1 MSSVAPDL
9 SENVSKLVELTK
21 QLTEAKSDIKVL
33 TQEEKRLKEKVK
45 KHMVEQ
51 GIDTINLRKGKISIR
66 KSVRKSGMSK
76 DAIKE
81 GLMTFFGGD
90 ETKVEGALNAI
101 KDGLKTKESTSIS
114 LSGIQEKPEKEDKS
128 NTQKNYMR
136 CGIPSGHSFTMHT
149 SNIQGNSVTLL
160 RFVTRNT
167 TLIVNK
173 DDGLMNICTIYGKMS
188 GESSILTNYTRRL
201 CGVPHFIILQSSWKN
216 I

>member
-45 KHMVEQ
+45 KHMIEQ

-76 DAIKE
+76 NAIKD

-101 KDGLKTKESTSIS
+101 KDGLKTRESTSIS
-114 LSGIQEKPEKEDKS
+114 LTGIKEKPEKEDK
-128 NTQKNYMR
+128 
-136 CGIPSGHSFTMHT
+136 
-149 SNIQGNSVTLL
+149 
-160 RFVTRNT
+160 
-167 TLIVNK
+167 
-173 DDGLMNICTIYGKMS
+173 
-188 GESSILTNYTRRL
+188 
-201 CGVPHFIILQSSWKN
+201 
-216 I
+216 